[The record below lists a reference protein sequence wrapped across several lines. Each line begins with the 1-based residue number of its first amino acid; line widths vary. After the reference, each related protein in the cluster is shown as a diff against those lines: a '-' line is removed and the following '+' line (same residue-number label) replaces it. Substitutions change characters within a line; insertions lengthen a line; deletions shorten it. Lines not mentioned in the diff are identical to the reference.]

1 MDDLEAQLVMY
12 LDGRHDVH
20 RARQAIAA
28 GGHGLLAGSIGY
40 WAPGTGRREANALSH
55 TLRVAAIVLPLLAGW
70 LAYWRL
76 RRPAA

>member
-1 MDDLEAQLVMY
+1 MDDLEAQLVMD

-20 RARQAIAA
+20 RARQAIPG
-28 GGHGLLAGSIGY
+28 GGHGLLAGSMSY
-40 WAPGTGRREANALSH
+40 WVPGAGRREANAVSH
-55 TLRVAAIVLPLLAGW
+55 ALRVAAIVLPLLAGW